1 MKFTK
6 MQGIGN
12 DYVYIDCFKEKV
24 SDPSRLAVRVSDRHF
39 GVGSDGLIL
48 IKPSD
53 RADFFM
59 EMYNA
64 DGSQGKMCGNG
75 IRCVGKYVYDNGLTD
90 KTDISVETLSG
101 IKYLKL
107 NIKDGKVSTVRV
119 NMGAPE
125 FCPSKIPVKLEGDII
140 KMHPVDIDGREYR
153 ITCVSM
159 GNPHC
164 ITYDIDDVDGMDI
177 EKIGPCF
184 ERAAIFPEQ
193 VNTEFIEVIDRDTLK
208 MRVWERG
215 SGETLACGT
224 GACAAAVSTIVNGM
238 CNDTVTVKLRGGDL
252 NITWDRSKNTVYM
265 EGPAET
271 VFAGE
276 LSNI

>member
-6 MQGIGN
+6 MEGLGN
-12 DYVYIDCFKEKV
+12 DYVYVNCLEEQLA
-24 SDPSRLAVRVSDRHF
+24 DPSKTAIEVSDRHF
-39 GVGSDGLIL
+39 GIGSDGLIL

-75 IRCVGKYVYDNGLTD
+75 IRCVGKFVYDYRLTD
-90 KTDISVETLSG
+90 KTEITVDTLAG
-101 IKYLKL
+101 IKYLSL
-107 NIKDGKVSTVRV
+107 NVENGAVKSVRV
-119 NMGAPE
+119 NMGKPE
-125 FCPSKIPVKLEGDII
+125 FTPALIPVKADGDG
-140 KMHPVDIDGREYR
+140 VIDKEFIFGGNAYR

-164 ITYDIDDVDGMDI
+164 ITYMDDIKNLEI
-177 EKIGPCF
+177 EKIGPVF
-184 ERAAIFPEQ
+184 ENNSIFPDR
-193 VNTEFIEVIDRDTLK
+193 VNTEFVEVIDRDTLS

-252 NITWDRSKNTVYM
+252 KITYKSDGTVIKK
-265 EGPAET
+265 GPAE
-271 VFAGE
+271 FICDGE
-276 LSNI
+276 LY